1 MMNSRRVLTAF
12 LLLAGAW
19 CAASAPAW
27 TEDFYK
33 GKRINLLVG
42 YAPGGSYDATAR
54 LLARHIG
61 RHIPGNPDL
70 IVNNMPGAGTL
81 TSLQYLELTA
91 PKDGTAIDA
100 FDYAQ
105 IGNSRLT
112 PDKVTVDFRKFG
124 WLGSISEDLGTCYV
138 WHTLG
143 ITTMDALKRHG
154 QIHMGTTNAGT
165 SSDIEQRIFKNIFKI
180 DLRSVA
186 GYGGS
191 GEERLAIE
199 RGELEGGCGSWS
211 SVPPAWIADAKV
223 TALIRM
229 SPATAPDLPA
239 SVPYAGDIAPS
250 DRDRA
255 IIRLLTESGDLGK
268 PFVVSA
274 AVPAERVAILRQ
286 AFDATMK
293 DPAFLA
299 DAATQRLPIS
309 PKTADE
315 AMRIINEIYA
325 APDDIV
331 AASRKIAGD

>member
-1 MMNSRRVLTAF
+1 MTHPSLAAGLIATGLCLAAAAP
-12 LLLAGAW
+12 AGA
-19 CAASAPAW
+19 
-27 TEDFYK
+27 EDFYK

-61 RHIPGNPDL
+61 RHIPGVPDV

-81 TSLQYLELTA
+81 TSLQYLELNA
-91 PKDGTAIDA
+91 PKDGTAIEA

-112 PDKVTVDFRKFG
+112 PDKVAVDFRRFG
-124 WLGSISEDLGTCYV
+124 WLGSISEDLGVCYV
-138 WHTLG
+138 WYTLG
-143 ITTMDALKRHG
+143 PKSIDELRRHG

-165 SSDIEQRIFKNIFKI
+165 SADIEQRIFKNIFKI

-211 SVPPAWIADAKV
+211 SVPPAWILEHKV
-223 TALIRM
+223 VPLIRM
-229 SPATAPDLPA
+229 NPATAPDLPQA
-239 SVPYAGDIAPS
+239 VPYAGDIAAN
-250 DRDRA
+250 DHDRA
-255 IIRLLTESGDLGK
+255 IIRLLSASGELGK
-268 PFVVSA
+268 PYVVSA
-274 AVPAERVAILRQ
+274 AVPADRQAILRD
-286 AFDATMK
+286 AFAATVA
-293 DPAFLA
+293 DPQFLA
-299 DAATQRLPIS
+299 DAATQRLPVS
-309 PKTADE
+309 PRSAEQAT
-315 AMRIINEIYA
+315 RIINEIYA

-331 AASRKIAGD
+331 AAARKIAGD

>member
-1 MMNSRRVLTAF
+1 MTHRRLAACLIATGLCLAAAAP
-12 LLLAGAW
+12 AGA
-19 CAASAPAW
+19 
-27 TEDFYK
+27 EDFYK

-61 RHIPGNPDL
+61 RHIPGAPDV

-81 TSLQYLELTA
+81 TSLQYLELNA

-112 PDKVTVDFRKFG
+112 PDKVPVDFRRFG
-124 WLGSISEDLGTCYV
+124 WLGSISEDLGVCYV

-143 ITTMDALKRHG
+143 PKSIDELRRHG

-165 SSDIEQRIFKNIFKI
+165 SADIEQRIFKNIFKI

-211 SVPPAWIADAKV
+211 SVPPAWILEHKV
-223 TALIRM
+223 VPLIRM
-229 SPATAPDLPA
+229 NPATAPDLPQT
-239 SVPYAGDIAPS
+239 VPYAGDIAEN
-250 DRDRA
+250 DHDRA
-255 IIRLLTESGDLGK
+255 IIRLLSASGELGK
-268 PFVVSA
+268 PYVVSA
-274 AVPAERVAILRQ
+274 AVPADRQAILRD
-286 AFDATMK
+286 AFAAAVA
-293 DPAFLA
+293 DPQFLA
-299 DAATQRLPIS
+299 DAATQRLPVS
-309 PKTADE
+309 PRGAEQAT
-315 AMRIINEIYA
+315 RIINEIYA

-331 AASRKIAGD
+331 AAARKIAGD